1 MLEKNL
7 RKNEISTFF
16 DYSLKFV
23 YTKTE
28 KFLVFQNKDKSYHF
42 IKIPSLLYIEKNKQ
56 KLKFKLVSSHRISFL
71 FFFNFQKLLG
81 YLIKT
86 FNKKYKKILII
97 KGLGMRINYLSKS
110 HILELKLGFSHLI
123 YVAVP
128 TTLKIY
134 KNKNL
139 LTVEGYSSSLVGNFA
154 YLIQSFR
161 FPDSYKGK
169 GIWYKNQI
177 FKLKIVKKT

>member
-1 MLEKNL
+1 MLEKKL
-7 RKNEISTFF
+7 YKHEINNFF
-16 DYSLKFV
+16 DYSLKFL
-23 YTKTE
+23 YTETE
-28 KFLVFQNKDKSYHF
+28 KFLVFQSKNKFYIF
-42 IKIPSLLYIEKNKQ
+42 IKIPNLLYIQKQ
-56 KLKFKLVSSHRISFL
+56 KQNLKFKLISSHRTSSIL
-71 FFFNFQKLLG
+71 FFNFQKLLS

-97 KGLGMRINYLSKS
+97 KGLGMRINYLTKNN
-110 HILELKLGFSHLI
+110 ILELKLGFSNLI
-123 YVAVP
+123 HVAVP
-128 TTLKIY
+128 SSLKIY

-139 LTVEGYSSSLVGNFA
+139 LTIEGYNSSLVGNFA

-169 GIWYKNQI
+169 GIWYKNQN